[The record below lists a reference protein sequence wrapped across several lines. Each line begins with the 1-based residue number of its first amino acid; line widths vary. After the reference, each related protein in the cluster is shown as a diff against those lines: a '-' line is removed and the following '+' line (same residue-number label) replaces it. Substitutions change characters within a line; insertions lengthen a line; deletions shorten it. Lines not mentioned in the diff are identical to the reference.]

1 MKLLRSLQPNFLF
14 RLVIQLFVFEFEH
27 QFIGNPMVI
36 TEPAVP
42 SAHLY
47 IRYRALQEEELLA
60 NKGNMSMLLIT
71 VIRPQS
77 LPSAVF
83 PRIG

>member
-1 MKLLRSLQPNFLF
+1 M
-14 RLVIQLFVFEFEH
+14 IQLSVFEFEH
-27 QFIGNPMVI
+27 QFIDNPMVI

-47 IRYRALQEEELLA
+47 IRHRALQEEELLA
-60 NKGNMSMLLIT
+60 NKGNMSMLIT

>member
-1 MKLLRSLQPNFLF
+1 M
-14 RLVIQLFVFEFEH
+14 IQLFVFEFEH
-27 QFIGNPMVI
+27 QFIDNPMVI

-47 IRYRALQEEELLA
+47 IRHRALQEELLLLLKLLA
-60 NKGNMSMLLIT
+60 NKGNMSMFIT